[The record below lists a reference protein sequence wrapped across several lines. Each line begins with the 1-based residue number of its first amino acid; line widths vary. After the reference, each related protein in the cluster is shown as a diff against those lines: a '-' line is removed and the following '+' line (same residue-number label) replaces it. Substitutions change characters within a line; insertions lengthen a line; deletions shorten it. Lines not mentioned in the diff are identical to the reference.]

1 MTATP
6 RRVLGVD
13 PGSIRCGWGVV
24 EQIGNRLSHVASG
37 TIQAGRGDLNE
48 RLITIYDSLSEVCR
62 TWQPSSGAIEGI
74 FFQRNAQSALKLGH
88 ARGVAILA
96 MAHAGLPITEYE
108 PTVAKKAVVGTG
120 RAGKDQVAA
129 MIGMLLGVRG
139 VGADTTDALAI
150 AVCHLQQNPRF
161 ARSTL

>member
-1 MTATP
+1 MASAP
-6 RRVLGVD
+6 RRVLGID
-13 PGSIRCGWGVV
+13 PGSIRCGYGVV
-24 EQIGNRLSHVASG
+24 EAQGNRLTHIASG
-37 TIQAGRGDLNE
+37 TIQAGRGDLNG
-48 RLITIYDSLSEVCR
+48 RLITIYDAVREICQ
-62 TWQPSSGAIEGI
+62 TWSPVEGAIEGI

-139 VGADTTDALAI
+139 AGADTTDALAI

-161 ARSTL
+161 ARSTM